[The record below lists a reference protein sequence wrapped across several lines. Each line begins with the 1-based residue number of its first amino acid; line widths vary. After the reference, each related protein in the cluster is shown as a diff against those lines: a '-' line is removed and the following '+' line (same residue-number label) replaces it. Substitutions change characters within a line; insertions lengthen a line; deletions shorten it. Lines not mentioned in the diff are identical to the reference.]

1 MSALVDEKPETNSW
15 FDRHQRS
22 AWIAAAASIATAPI
36 ATLVPIFANSGD
48 DKDTAG
54 GPAAVPTSSASTSST
69 ASAPTST
76 PTPTPG
82 ENESPS
88 SSATPA
94 GSQRWKG
101 SLLVDAE
108 PKDLDAL
115 PDPDGADDQ
124 GDVFMVL
131 NYEFGGQNSTR
142 IAQWAGASGALPGYQ
157 ECSDAIDALGS
168 RDNVKLSKKTVL
180 CVRTSAGNVV
190 RLKVSKLGETSI
202 DTHTTFDAV
211 IWNGS

>member
-1 MSALVDEKPETNSW
+1 MSTLADEKPEANSW

-22 AWIAAAASIATAPI
+22 AWIAAGASIATALI
-36 ATLVPIFANSGD
+36 ATLVPVFANSGD

-54 GPAAVPTSSASTSST
+54 GPAAVSTPSASTSPT
-69 ASAPTST
+69 ASAPTT
-76 PTPTPG
+76 TPTPG
-82 ENESPS
+82 ESESPS
-88 SSATPA
+88 SSGSPA

-101 SLLVDAE
+101 VLLVDAE

-115 PDPDGADDQ
+115 PDPDGSDDK

-157 ECSDAIDALGS
+157 ECSDAVDALGS

-202 DTHTTFDAV
+202 DTHTTFDGV